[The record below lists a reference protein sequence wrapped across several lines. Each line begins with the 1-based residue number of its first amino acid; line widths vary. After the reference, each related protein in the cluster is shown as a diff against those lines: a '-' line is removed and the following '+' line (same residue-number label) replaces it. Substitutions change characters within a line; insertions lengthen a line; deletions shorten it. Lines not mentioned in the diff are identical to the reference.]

1 MFVSDDELL
10 WMLRQI
16 YGRRFKREDLIRK
29 FRNRGISSLLP
40 YVAGIASLYNNLGD
54 KTQVINKVVR
64 ALEARINRAIDP
76 GFFSTVLPFSEVQH
90 QLLPVLMHSIKGEDS
105 SALQKGARVSVRRD
119 SNSRYVRPGSEGFIT
134 EKLDGCSRVRFY
146 FTAGPYG
153 TETLSTD
160 IPDQDLR
167 LLTVEDLIARH
178 QDLHGV
184 AQYFYN
190 DSLSRS
196 LKSCLDSSIYSFA
209 AQLAVQFLIDK
220 GFLKADGDELVGVLD
235 QIFPVL
241 APGLDSAYKDPNLF
255 SSPTLSCPPSERKA
269 HVLRLELTTG
279 CDYNRCTFCSE
290 YSDLAA
296 VTKSFDQFKDHADR
310 VAAAIGSEKLRIQR
324 LFIGSGNS
332 LGVDTELLIRCL
344 DYARGM
350 FKPEKIS
357 LYGRTTS
364 ILAKTGDELSRLK
377 AAGVSLIY
385 WGLESGSDEILN
397 YIHKDCTRA
406 DMIAAAKK
414 LAAAGIDVSAMLMPG
429 VGGLKF
435 SQQHVEGTREL
446 LHNMDIKYLTLLSI
460 NPSES
465 SLYERTMQSAVD
477 NRHLTPEEVN
487 AQVYRLLE
495 GLKPVG
501 FHIGMFTE
509 EIDQASSNTM
519 RFNCHFTE
527 ANKQFLLRED
537 IFGTMS
543 AGAGSKPVLHPE

>member
-16 YGRRFKREDLIRK
+16 YGRRFRREELIRK
-29 FRNRGISSLLP
+29 FSNRSISSLLP
-40 YVAGIASLYNNLGD
+40 YVAGIETFYNHLDD
-54 KTQVINKVVR
+54 KTEVVKNAVR
-64 ALEARINRAIDP
+64 AIEARIN
-76 GFFSTVLPFSEVQH
+76 LPVDSGLFATTISFADLRH
-90 QLLPVLMHSIKGEDS
+90 QLLPVLVYAIKDEDS
-105 SALQKGARVSVRRD
+105 SVLQKGARVSVRLD
-119 SNSRYVRPGSEGFIT
+119 SDSRYIRPGSEGFIT

-153 TETLSTD
+153 TDTFSTE
-160 IPDQDLR
+160 IPDQELQ

-184 AQYFYN
+184 AQYFFN
-190 DSLSRS
+190 DSFSRS
-196 LKSCLDSSIYSFA
+196 LKSCLDPSIHSFA
-209 AQLAVQFLIDK
+209 ASLAIQFLVGK
-220 GFLKADGDELVGVLD
+220 GFLKVDGDELVGVLD
-235 QIFPVL
+235 RIFPVL
-241 APGLDSAYKDPNLF
+241 APGLDRAYKDPNLF

-296 VTKSFDQFKDHADR
+296 VTKSFDQFKDHVDR
-310 VAAAIGSEKLRIQR
+310 VSGAIGSEKLRIQR

-332 LGVDTELLIRCL
+332 LGVDTELLLRCL
-344 DYARGM
+344 GYAWEI

-357 LYGRTTS
+357 LYGRTIS
-364 ILAKTGDELSRLK
+364 ILDKSADELNRLK
-377 AAGVSLIY
+377 QAGLSLIY

-406 DMIAAAKK
+406 EMIKASKK

-446 LHNMDIKYLTLLSI
+446 LHNLDIKYLTLLSI

-465 SLYERTMQSAVD
+465 SLYASNMQSAVD

-495 GLKPVG
+495 GLKPMG

-509 EIDQASSNTM
+509 EIDQASSNTI

-527 ANKQFLLRED
+527 ANKEFLLREN
-537 IFGTMS
+537 IFGKMS
-543 AGAGSKPVLHPE
+543 AREGVEACPST